1 MTVRDMFLGANKEEY
16 VPGGTVTVGAYG
28 NQGSQSTI
36 AYNGSFYLV
45 QGHNG
50 YESGIFK
57 STSGVD
63 DWTYV
68 ASSVSGIYGDLY
80 YYNNQFILFSDSGN
94 TSATSTDGVTWT
106 TISPNLYTYISSNAL
121 NGMIWDGTQYLAFAN
136 SLSGSPGLWS
146 SPDLITW
153 TQLSTDNVHS
163 LASNGTVWVRTSYNV
178 GCAYSTN
185 LSTWTTVATGAGFY
199 NVTYTN
205 GYFVICKGNGWYY
218 STNGTSWTLVS
229 AGSDI
234 KTCLYSGNTWVF
246 ARNGSVSF
254 VPNITSNSSFT
265 TVSIQDLKVISSNYS
280 LNNYHLNNMCNGPSG
295 TCLLSIGDMD
305 FMRITSSTTYDFHLK
320 NEPPH
325 RTYLEYSGYGLNFNN
340 YGGAK
345 AGWGKNT
352 NSGALGYKIILSND
366 YIAVGSGIEVG
377 EGGVIYSGSTLKA
390 SGTTNHLK
398 KLAYSASLVVVI
410 AVGDGGVVI
419 RSTDQGANWSLAAT
433 LGGNLRSVCWVP
445 SLSLFIAV
453 GTGGA
458 IWTSPTGT
466 TWTSRTSGTA
476 NNLNAI
482 TSFTDV
488 EDGLV
493 KIVIVGD
500 NNSFIRSTNGTTW
513 SYFTMSLSVNGE
525 SVTANYNGIAYGLG
539 VLVITG
545 SYIVGNVRYVSCLRS
560 PFTTLVP
567 GEQNVWTNTNANIYC
582 YYGIRFDAAA
592 QAFVLPGIFNGYTT
606 LSY

>member
-50 YESGIFK
+50 YESGIWK

-68 ASSVSGIYGDLY
+68 ASLYVAGGDLY
-80 YYNNQFILFSDSGN
+80 YLNNQFILFSDSG
-94 TSATSTDGVTWT
+94 TAAYTSTDGVTWT
-106 TISPNLYTYISSNAL
+106 SLSPNLYTYVGTNSIAGL
-121 NGMIWDGTQYLAFAN
+121 IWDGTQYLAFAN

-163 LASNGTVWVRTSYNV
+163 LASNGTVWVRTSGSNDCY
-178 GCAYSTN
+178 YSTN
-185 LSTWTTVATGAGFY
+185 LSTWTAIATGGYGFAH
-199 NVTYTN
+199 VTYTN
-205 GYFVICKGNGWYY
+205 GYFVICVNNGWYY
-218 STNGTSWTLVS
+218 SNNGTTWALVS
-229 AGSDI
+229 AGWDLDI
-234 KTCLYSGNTWVF
+234 CLYSGNTWVF
-246 ARNGSVSF
+246 ARNGTVSF
-254 VPNITSNSSFT
+254 VPDITSNASFT
-265 TVSIQDLKVISSNYS
+265 TVDIETLKNVSSNYS
-280 LNNYHLNNMCNGPSG
+280 LSNYHVNNMCTGPSG

-305 FMRITSSTTYDFHLK
+305 FMRITSPTTYDFHLK

-325 RTYLEYSGYGLNFNN
+325 RTYIEYSGVQLTFYNFN
-340 YGGAK
+340 GAK

-352 NSGALGYKIILSND
+352 NSGALGQKIILSND
-366 YIAVGSGIEVG
+366 YIPGSNIQVG
-377 EGGVIYSGSTLKA
+377 EGGVIYLGSTLKA

-398 KLAYSASLVVVI
+398 KVVVGPSGTTI
-410 AVGDGGVVI
+410 VAVGDGGVVV
-419 RSTDQGANWSLAAT
+419 RSTDTGANWSLAAT
-433 LGGNLRSVCWVP
+433 LGGNLRSVCWVQ

-458 IWTSPTGT
+458 IWTSPTGA

-476 NNLNAI
+476 NNLSAI

-500 NNSFIRSTNGTTW
+500 SNTFIRSTNGTTW
-513 SYFTMSLSVNGE
+513 SYFTMSLVFSGE
-525 SVTANYNGIAYGLG
+525 SFTGNFNGIAYGLG

-545 SYIVGNVRYVSCLRS
+545 YETVNNVRYSSCWRS

-567 GEQNVWTNTNANIYC
+567 GEQNVWTYTWPGGYTF
-582 YYGIRFDAAA
+582 YGIRFDAAA
-592 QAFVLPGIFNGYTT
+592 QAFVLPTPFNSYST